1 MQKGH
6 HFCSIDCQLPASASL
21 RQTLSDSSH
30 RQSRP
35 SGQGDRASGCRRDTC
50 WTAARARTAGGGRS
64 RPRHCWPAVSLPR
77 LLESGVPVRPSAGS
91 HPELGKAELTP
102 SAQTEAV
109 ATVQKQ
115 DPRPHPQP
123 AWAQGRQGKDL
134 PRCSGSKT
142 SLGLPCAGPADGPQ
156 GSRAPPGPA
165 GGALA
170 ARVLMGMLSLCP
182 DPSGSCH
189 S

>member
-1 MQKGH
+1 MDKGTGPLAA
-6 HFCSIDCQLPASASL
+6 DRTPAGQQQEPAQL
-21 RQTLSDSSH
+21 
-30 RQSRP
+30 
-35 SGQGDRASGCRRDTC
+35 GEGDPGHGTV
-50 WTAARARTAGGGRS
+50 G
-64 RPRHCWPAVSLPR
+64 PAVSLPR
-77 LLESGVPVRPSAGS
+77 PLESGVPVRPSAGS

-142 SLGLPCAGPADGPQ
+142 SLGLPCAGPADAPQ
-156 GSRAPPGPA
+156 GSQAPPGPA
-165 GGALA
+165 GCALA

>member
-1 MQKGH
+1 MTLVTGGHGPVDKGTGP
-6 HFCSIDCQLPASASL
+6 LAAGWTPA
-21 RQTLSDSSH
+21 
-30 RQSRP
+30 
-35 SGQGDRASGCRRDTC
+35 GQQQVPAHL
-50 WTAARARTAGGGRS
+50 GGGQS
-64 RPRHCWPAVSLPR
+64 RPRHGTAGTAVSLPR
-77 LLESGVPVRPSAGS
+77 LLESGVPVHPSPGS

-102 SAQTEAV
+102 GAQTEAV
-109 ATVQKQ
+109 ATAQKQ
-115 DPRPHPQP
+115 DPGPHPQLT
-123 AWAQGRQGKDL
+123 WAQGRQGKDL

-142 SLGLPCAGPADGPQ
+142 SLGLPCAGPGDGPQ